1 MAGKLLKRMHSA
13 SSNLHAGFMLSYKLS
28 EQPGRVTRLLSCTPE
43 ALAVWEDDGIIPTEL
58 APSWT
63 VHPQTGDIYRSEA
76 VCSLQTALL

>member
-1 MAGKLLKRMHSA
+1 M
-13 SSNLHAGFMLSYKLS
+13 HAGFMLSYKLS

-63 VHPQTGDIYRSEA
+63 VHPQTGDIYRSDA
-76 VCSLQTALL
+76 VCGVQSLKLECQVARP